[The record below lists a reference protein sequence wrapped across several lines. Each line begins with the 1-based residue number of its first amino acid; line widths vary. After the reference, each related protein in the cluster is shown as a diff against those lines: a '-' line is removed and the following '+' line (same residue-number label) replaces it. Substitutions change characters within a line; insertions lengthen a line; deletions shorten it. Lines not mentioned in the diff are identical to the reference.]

1 MAQERKINKNLP
13 NILTVSRVVLV
24 PVFMAILMIPIFND
38 LVTRIVCGLLF
49 FAISMTDLVDGKLAR
64 KYDLISE
71 FGKFMD
77 PLADKLL
84 IFGAMLA
91 LTVYG
96 RGDLVFAVL
105 MSFSIFIVLLREF
118 AVTSLRMLFK
128 GSGVIAANN
137 LGKFKTGSQVTFVIT
152 ALVEPLLWYLPF
164 WPSVLKIPVL
174 TYGTLAFMVVMTVV
188 SGINYF
194 VIYLPKKK

>member
-13 NILTVSRVVLV
+13 NILTVSRVILV
-24 PVFMAILMIPIFND
+24 PVFMAILMLPLFSD

-49 FAISMTDLVDGKLAR
+49 FVISMTDMIDGKLAR
-64 KYDLISE
+64 KYELVSE

-91 LTVYG
+91 LAVYG
-96 RGDLVFAVL
+96 RGDLIFAVI
-105 MSFSIFIVLLREF
+105 MAFSTFIVLLREL

-128 GSGVIAANN
+128 GSGVIAANK
-137 LGKFKTGSQVTFVIT
+137 LGKFKTGSQVVFVIA
-152 ALVEPLLWYLPF
+152 ALVEPLFWYLPF
-164 WPSVLKIPVL
+164 WPDFLKYPIL
-174 TYGTLAFMVVMTVV
+174 TYGSLAFMVVMTVV
-188 SGINYF
+188 SGVNYF